1 MNNGV
6 IYIIAMGE
14 PGSTLEVSLDNSTFT
29 NFLPSSAN
37 TTADSSGNFQCK
49 FNYTYSNVWN
59 IMIPGGEISPSSYKM
74 RTTKDGKTSDI
85 ITWNADTFN
94 DCYFNNT
101 GQNTA
106 TDMASFKSTLEAAN
120 NYCIHTLD
128 FPSTNNGLPQS
139 YP

>member
-1 MNNGV
+1 LNNNM

-49 FNYTYSNVWN
+49 FNYTYSNVWTIIAGN
-59 IMIPGGEISPSSYKM
+59 PSFYKM

-85 ITWNADTFN
+85 ITWNTDTFYY
-94 DCYFNNT
+94 CYMNNP

-120 NYCIHTLD
+120 NYCIKNNV
-128 FPSTNNGLPQS
+128 PSDSILQS